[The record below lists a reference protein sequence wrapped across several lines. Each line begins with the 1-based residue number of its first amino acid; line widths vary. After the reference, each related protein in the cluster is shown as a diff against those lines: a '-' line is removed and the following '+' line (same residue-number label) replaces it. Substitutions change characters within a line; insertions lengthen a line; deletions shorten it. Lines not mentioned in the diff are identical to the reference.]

1 MPSCGQSVFRR
12 VLLGSTLGLLGLAL
26 PLPAQLPE
34 KLVIRP
40 EGVAAGS
47 AGSPAI
53 LAGNTLYTSTHF
65 GTAPDGTRPPA
76 FAEEAR
82 AAFAALSRTLAAAA
96 MDIGNVVS
104 LYAYVASPGDL
115 GSVHPILREQLPQKP
130 SPAHSVVGVGRLP
143 GDARIALQAIA
154 VQEGFPRVYHG
165 SPDTASVT
173 VNGVVYLSGV
183 APDTRAASNRFAIR
197 QALARLGD
205 ALRAAGVD
213 YRHVAFVHPFMA
225 PKTRGDLDLVYR
237 QFFEYAN
244 TPARATLEM
253 SALPGDVPIVLSA
266 VAAAELERRRAVRP
280 ISRELSATASPA
292 VFAGDALYFSG
303 FSGFTP
309 GFGTVSDDFDIQTR
323 LALRNVLDCLESAGL
338 SFDNFV
344 SLNCWLGKLDDSE
357 RMLRYVREYFPRNP
371 PALAVIQQ
379 SATGPNNRPAVQFS
393 GIAVRSV
400 TAKNR

>member
-1 MPSCGQSVFRR
+1 MRTLV
-12 VLLGSTLGLLGLAL
+12 VLLLLLGAAV
-26 PLPAQLPE
+26 PLRAQLPE
-34 KLVIRP
+34 KVVIRP
-40 EGVAAGS
+40 DGGAAAGGA
-47 AGSPAI
+47 AGSPAVLI
-53 LAGNTLYTSTHF
+53 GNTLYTSTHF
-65 GTAPDGTRPPA
+65 GTGPDGVRPAA
-76 FAEEAR
+76 FAEETR
-82 AAFAALSRTLAAAA
+82 AAFAAVTRTLGAAA

-115 GSVHPILREQLPQKP
+115 GGFYPILREQLPKKS
-130 SPAHSVVGVGRLP
+130 SPAYSVVGVGRLP
-143 GDARIALQAIA
+143 GDARIALQAVA
-154 VQEGFPRVYHG
+154 VQDGFPRVYHG
-165 SPDTASVT
+165 SPDTVSVT
-173 VNGVVYLSGV
+173 VNGIVYLSGISPDAR
-183 APDTRAASNRFAIR
+183 APSNRFAIR

-213 YRHVAFVHPFMA
+213 YSHVAFCHPFMA

-253 SALPGDVPIVLSA
+253 SGLPGDVPMVLSA
-266 VAAAELERRRAVRP
+266 VAAADLERRRAVRP
-280 ISRELSATASPA
+280 TSRELSATASPA

-338 SFDNFV
+338 TFENFV
-344 SLNCWLGKLDDSE
+344 SLNCWLGKLDDSD
-357 RMLRYVREYFPRNP
+357 RALRFVREYFPKNP

-400 TAKNR
+400 TARQK